1 MRMRRDWK
9 RPKIAAGIAS
19 GHHSHFAL
27 WCKTVLQL
35 PCSSLTLRCIAL
47 QWAWLLLLRT
57 PALDKIAT
65 SLHPIH
71 ATGLPSKSHPCH
83 WRSHQC
89 QQQSHPCQCN
99 PIHANVIPSMSM
111 AIPSIPMV
119 IPSMPLI
126 CHSCHWQS
134 HPSFIHPSW
143 SPIQASR
150 SISTIQSDDIS
161 TGTQYHRLI
170 TKISTSLSLGQSLPI
185 MCQSHLLQVSL
196 KLHDKLFQ
204 FQLFM
209 ISM

>member
-1 MRMRRDWK
+1 MKMRMRRDWK
-9 RPKIAAGIAS
+9 RPKIAAVIAS

-47 QWAWLLLLRT
+47 QWAWLLLRT

-99 PIHANVIPSMSM
+99 PIHANGNPIHVNGNPIHSNGNPIY
-111 AIPSIPMV
+111 AIGMPF
-119 IPSMPLI
+119 MPLAV
-126 CHSCHWQS
+126 
-134 HPSFIHPSW
+134 PSKLYPSQLK
-143 SPIQASR
+143 SNPGKQMIFPQEPN
-150 SISTIQSDDIS
+150 
-161 TGTQYHRLI
+161 I
-170 TKISTSLSLGQSLPI
+170 TDS
-185 MCQSHLLQVSL
+185 
-196 KLHDKLFQ
+196 
-204 FQLFM
+204 
-209 ISM
+209 